1 MFFEY
6 LHEFLLLT
14 RIMIC
19 IIMLAFAQKFNYERQ
34 SKELS
39 TRLAWPTW
47 HVTNTKGFRLS
58 YKLRSLRF
66 DKNPDV
72 FDRIKGRITER
83 SQANI
88 YEVRGTKMFN
98 EFRKVI
104 NRRKKSN
111 R

>member
-19 IIMLAFAQKFNYERQ
+19 IIMLAFAQEFNYERQ
-34 SKELS
+34 SKELF

-66 DKNPDV
+66 D
-72 FDRIKGRITER
+72 
-83 SQANI
+83 
-88 YEVRGTKMFN
+88 
-98 EFRKVI
+98 
-104 NRRKKSN
+104 
-111 R
+111 

>member
-1 MFFEY
+1 
-6 LHEFLLLT
+6 
-14 RIMIC
+14 
-19 IIMLAFAQKFNYERQ
+19 MLAFAQKFNYERQ

-58 YKLRSLRF
+58 RELRSLRF
-66 DKNPDV
+66 D
-72 FDRIKGRITER
+72 RIKVWITER

-98 EFRKVI
+98 EFRKVL
-104 NRRKKSN
+104 NRGKN
-111 R
+111 RMDD